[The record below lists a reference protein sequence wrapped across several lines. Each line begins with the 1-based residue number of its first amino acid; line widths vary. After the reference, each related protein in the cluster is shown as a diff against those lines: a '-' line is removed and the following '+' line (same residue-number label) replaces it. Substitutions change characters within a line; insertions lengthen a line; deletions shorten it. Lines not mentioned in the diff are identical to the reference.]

1 MAQGPGLT
9 YVRAVAR
16 TSKGR
21 FRTAAE
27 WQQLIEEWE
36 ASGLGA
42 ERFATG
48 RDFSGSSLYVW
59 RKRLGGAP
67 RTGAGRGR
75 AVDFAPVVFEES
87 EPMESG
93 EGTRWELQTASG
105 LALTMS
111 GPDAVRGLEIALRF
125 VAGEAQG

>member
-1 MAQGPGLT
+1 MPRGPGLT
-9 YVRAVAR
+9 YVRAMAR
-16 TSKGR
+16 TAKRR

-48 RDFSGSSLYVW
+48 RDFSGSSLYLW
-59 RKRLGGAP
+59 RKRLGGAK
-67 RTGAGRGR
+67 GAGRR
-75 AVDFAPVVFEES
+75 KAVDFVPVVVEEALR
-87 EPMESG
+87 PESG
-93 EGTRWELQTASG
+93 EGTRWELETASG

-111 GPDAVRGLEIALRF
+111 GPDAVRGLEIALSF
-125 VAGEAQG
+125 VADEGLR